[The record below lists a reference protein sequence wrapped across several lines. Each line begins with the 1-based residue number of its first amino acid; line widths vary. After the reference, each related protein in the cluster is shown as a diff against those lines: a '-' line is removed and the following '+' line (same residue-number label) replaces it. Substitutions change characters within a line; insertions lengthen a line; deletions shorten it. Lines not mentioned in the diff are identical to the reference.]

1 MRVVFMGTPDFAV
14 ASLKAIYESNHTIVG
29 VVTAT
34 DKPAGRG
41 KKINSSAVKKYALE
55 KNLQLFQPKNLKEE
69 SFKDQLENL
78 NADIFIVVAF
88 RMLPESIWKI
98 PENGTINLHGSLLPQ
113 YRGAAPINWAIING
127 EKSSGVTTFIIDKK
141 IDTGNIL
148 LQEDV
153 TINNGD
159 NAGILHDKLMEVGA
173 SLIIKTIDGIEQN
186 NIKAKAQKGNS
197 SQLKTAYKLNK
208 ENTNINWN
216 NSSENIRQLILGLSP
231 YPSAWSTLINDDK
244 KLNFKIFDAQVGEK
258 KINPGE
264 IEITKSQLFVGTSDG
279 SIELKEVQLEGK
291 KRMKVSSFI
300 NGNPY
305 VKNCKLI

>member
-148 LQEDV
+148 LQEEV
-153 TINNGD
+153 SINNGD
-159 NAGILHDKLMEVGA
+159 NAGVLHDKLMEIGA
-173 SLIIKTIDGIEQN
+173 LLIIKTINGIEQN
-186 NIKAKAQKGNS
+186 KIKAKAQKGNS
-197 SQLKTAYKLNK
+197 S
-208 ENTNINWN
+208 
-216 NSSENIRQLILGLSP
+216 
-231 YPSAWSTLINDDK
+231 
-244 KLNFKIFDAQVGEK
+244 
-258 KINPGE
+258 
-264 IEITKSQLFVGTSDG
+264 
-279 SIELKEVQLEGK
+279 
-291 KRMKVSSFI
+291 
-300 NGNPY
+300 
-305 VKNCKLI
+305 